1 MNTNERPGSCFE
13 GRHREAGRFKK
24 RHPEAPSFREGRHP
38 EAPRLLRGEG
48 SCAEYFKLGPNCE
61 PDLD

>member
-1 MNTNERPGSCFE
+1 MDTFEALGSCFE
-13 GRHREAGRFKK
+13 GRRLEALRFGGRHR
-24 RHPEAPSFREGRHP
+24 EAPSFREGRHP